1 MEQDSNDQM
10 MVRRE
15 KQERWREQGQAYP
28 NDFRRDALAGD
39 LLARYGDMDGAALE
53 QEPISARL
61 AGRLMSRRLMGKA
74 SFADLQDQAGRI
86 QLFLGKDHLGEAA
99 YGLFR
104 ELDLGDIIGVEGE
117 LFRTRAGELSLRV
130 GTLRLL
136 SKALRPLPEKWHGLS
151 DPETRFRQRYVDLI
165 VTEAARRTFR
175 IRAQTVAALRQG
187 LAQRG
192 FFEAETPMMQPI
204 PGGATARPFI
214 THHHALDMTLYLRI
228 APELYLKRLVVGG
241 FEQVFEIN
249 RNFRNEGIST
259 RHNPEFTML
268 EWYEA
273 YADCHRAMDLTE
285 TLIRSAAQTAL
296 GSEAITYQG
305 LEIDLGRPFLRL
317 SVEEAVRAHNPAL
330 AHADLRDPHCLAEHL
345 ARLGMGC
352 HPGWGWGKRLI
363 EIFEKTVEGKL
374 QQPTFIT
381 HYPLEVSP
389 LARRNND
396 DPELTDR
403 FELMIAGREIANGFS
418 ELNDPDDQ
426 AARFRAQVAAKDAG
440 DEEAMFFDAD
450 YIRALEYGMPPTAG
464 VGLGIDRLVML
475 LADQASIREVILF
488 PHLRPEQA

>member
-61 AGRLMSRRLMGKA
+61 AGRLMSRRVMGKA
-74 SFADLQDQAGRI
+74 SFADLQDQGGRI

-117 LFRTRAGELSLRV
+117 IFRTRAGELSLRV
-130 GTLRLL
+130 ASLRLL

-151 DPETRFRQRYVDLI
+151 DPEIRFRQRYVDLI

-187 LAQRG
+187 LSQRG

-241 FEQVFEIN
+241 F
-249 RNFRNEGIST
+249 
-259 RHNPEFTML
+259 
-268 EWYEA
+268 
-273 YADCHRAMDLTE
+273 
-285 TLIRSAAQTAL
+285 
-296 GSEAITYQG
+296 
-305 LEIDLGRPFLRL
+305 
-317 SVEEAVRAHNPAL
+317 
-330 AHADLRDPHCLAEHL
+330 
-345 ARLGMGC
+345 
-352 HPGWGWGKRLI
+352 
-363 EIFEKTVEGKL
+363 
-374 QQPTFIT
+374 
-381 HYPLEVSP
+381 
-389 LARRNND
+389 
-396 DPELTDR
+396 
-403 FELMIAGREIANGFS
+403 
-418 ELNDPDDQ
+418 
-426 AARFRAQVAAKDAG
+426 
-440 DEEAMFFDAD
+440 
-450 YIRALEYGMPPTAG
+450 
-464 VGLGIDRLVML
+464 
-475 LADQASIREVILF
+475 
-488 PHLRPEQA
+488 